1 MGKTNGSRGAWVFRM
16 FLITFLAAVIA
27 LTGQSQALGDGSSIE
42 FVDSWGT
49 EGGAKGQFRV
59 PVGVA
64 VGPIDDNGKVYVYV
78 ADTNNN
84 RIVKLDPDGELDLK
98 WGTDGMVTGPDAPF
112 GSAVG
117 IAVGDDHSVY
127 VADAQNNRIVKL
139 NSKGKLDLGWGY
151 KGMSAGPGA
160 RLLEVTE
167 GLTFADTLFSLPFG
181 VAVGSNGSIYVAD
194 TGNNRIVK
202 LNPDGVLDINWGPA
216 IPKTGMV
223 TYMVTPTFQ
232 KSAFSEP
239 TGVAVGD
246 DHSIYVADKGNNRIV
261 KLNPDGVLDHGWGN
275 GWGTNGMVTAPG
287 GDAWGTNSPT
297 RVAVG
302 SNGSIYVADMGNH
315 RIVKLDPKGELD
327 LGWGDKGIVTG
338 PGTDAKLEGPLEVD
352 PLGVDHPGAEY
363 LPGFVLLPA
372 DPGASGVR
380 TAAQFNNP
388 ADVAVGD
395 DHSIYVADSLNHRIV
410 KFTEGNGSGGDCSDN
425 AAFKAMIEE
434 KGFGVDFGALID
446 CVALNQESLVDP
458 GQLVSV
464 KIEPQ
469 GRAGSSENVKI
480 SFTTKN
486 PVLEE
491 GQVVVTLPEGFGV
504 GDNTEVTLEVDGG
517 SVSVDSSTDARSVTA
532 VFRTP
537 IKAGDDV
544 VLILSDIKHP
554 EVSGKPTEGG
564 GVETQ
569 SLAADPIDSCLPWND
584 GCTIEYTDVKP
595 GALTALVFDLKA
607 GELNRVGNLSHT
619 AAGST
624 GEVFV
629 SFRTTNPVPA
639 DGKVVVT
646 FPKGFEVGTGIDVMG
661 FEVGLDEDSDY
672 WKAVKCEGGCPSG
685 SRSVTITVGE
695 GIGAGELVR
704 LKLSDIKNPEVTSGV
719 NGEPQDGGIVTY
731 NTAEVVIDG
740 ACEAMLEGS
749 DIVNGSW
756 PQGIDCASGQVTVDP
771 ITPGKLGVSED
782 GIKLGNEKAGGTG
795 DVTVTFTL
803 DNPLPANGAIAVT
816 FPKGFVLNS
825 GDATEATL
833 LKPDGGTVDRVTVIE
848 HTSDERTTALIRLKS
863 LSIPLNENDE
873 VQVKLTNIRNPQV
886 SGQTQNFEIRT
897 SVGK

>member
-1 MGKTNGSRGAWVFRM
+1 VKLDRAGGLDTNWDTDGIV
-16 FLITFLAAVIA
+16 
-27 LTGQSQALGDGSSIE
+27 TGPEQAGPFNG
-42 FVDSWGT
+42 
-49 EGGAKGQFRV
+49 
-59 PVGVA
+59 PYGVA
-64 VGPIDDNGKVYVYV
+64 VGP
-78 ADTNNN
+78 
-84 RIVKLDPDGELDLK
+84 
-98 WGTDGMVTGPDAPF
+98 
-112 GSAVG
+112 
-117 IAVGDDHSVY
+117 DHSVY
-127 VADAQNNRIVKL
+127 VADTYNNRIVKL
-139 NSKGKLDLGWGY
+139 GPDGGLDTNWGSN
-151 KGMSAGPGA
+151 GI
-160 RLLEVTE
+160 VT
-167 GLTFADTLFSLPFG
+167 GTAADAQFSLPSGVAVGPDHSVYVADRLNNRIVKLGPDGGLDTNWDTDGIVTGTAADAQFNQPFG

-194 TGNNRIVK
+194 S
-202 LNPDGVLDINWGPA
+202 D
-216 IPKTGMV
+216 
-223 TYMVTPTFQ
+223 
-232 KSAFSEP
+232 
-239 TGVAVGD
+239 
-246 DHSIYVADKGNNRIV
+246 
-261 KLNPDGVLDHGWGN
+261 
-275 GWGTNGMVTAPG
+275 
-287 GDAWGTNSPT
+287 
-297 RVAVG
+297 
-302 SNGSIYVADMGNH
+302 
-315 RIVKLDPKGELD
+315 
-327 LGWGDKGIVTG
+327 
-338 PGTDAKLEGPLEVD
+338 
-352 PLGVDHPGAEY
+352 
-363 LPGFVLLPA
+363 
-372 DPGASGVR
+372 
-380 TAAQFNNP
+380 
-388 ADVAVGD
+388 
-395 DHSIYVADSLNHRIV
+395 NHRIV
-410 KFTEGNGSGGDCSDN
+410 KFTDTALVSAVADGSGGDCSDH

-434 KGFGVDFGALID
+434 KGVGVDFGALID

-458 GQLVSV
+458 GQLKLV

-469 GRAGSSENVKI
+469 GRAGSTGKVKI
-480 SFTTKN
+480 SFTTAN

-672 WKAVKCEGGCPSG
+672 WKAVECEGGCPSG

-825 GDATEATL
+825 GDATEAKFIDPEEGTFSVREI
-833 LKPDGGTVDRVTVIE
+833 KHEDGE
-848 HTSDERTTALIRLKS
+848 KTTAVFSRNGL
-863 LSIPLNENDE
+863 DE
-873 VQVKLTNIRNPQV
+873 LEEGHVVKVKLTNIRNPQV

>member
-1 MGKTNGSRGAWVFRM
+1 MEIDRRMGKPDVRRGAWVLR
-16 FLITFLAAVIA
+16 LLLVAFLAAVIA
-27 LTGQSQALGDGSSIE
+27 LTGQSQALAEAPDVIE
-42 FVDSWGT
+42 FSRVTPTSSNE
-49 EGGAKGQFRV
+49 EGGFTVGEPLEAY

-64 VGPIDDNGKVYVYV
+64 VAPDGSVYVAEVGNDRIVKFNSDGKYDGFLPKSVALGPPDDRIYVADPPDAAITSPYGVAVAPDGSVYVADTDNNRIVKFDSDGKYDAEWTEESARTSSLFSPFGVAVASDGSGIVYVADSYQDRIVKFDSKGVFVGIMGVSQTLDTPSGVAVAPDGSVYV
-78 ADTNNN
+78 ADTNNSRILKILPDGKN
-84 RIVKLDPDGELDLK
+84 FDTEWNETAAGIPDVTDFRGLYQGLNLPWGIAVASDDNGDVYVYVADLSDDYSVGRIVKFGPDGEYDTDWVFEVPSELPGGDWIDLPMG
-98 WGTDGMVTGPDAPF
+98 GTPL
-112 GSAVG
+112 G
-117 IAVGDDHSVY
+117 IAVGPD
-127 VADAQNNRIVKL
+127 
-139 NSKGKLDLGWGY
+139 
-151 KGMSAGPGA
+151 
-160 RLLEVTE
+160 
-167 GLTFADTLFSLPFG
+167 
-181 VAVGSNGSIYVAD
+181 GSGIIYVAD
-194 TGNNRIVK
+194 TSNNRILKITDTDLVSS
-202 LNPDGVLDINWGPA
+202 LADG
-216 IPKTGMV
+216 
-223 TYMVTPTFQ
+223 
-232 KSAFSEP
+232 SA
-239 TGVAVGD
+239 
-246 DHSIYVADKGNNRIV
+246 
-261 KLNPDGVLDHGWGN
+261 
-275 GWGTNGMVTAPG
+275 
-287 GDAWGTNSPT
+287 
-297 RVAVG
+297 
-302 SNGSIYVADMGNH
+302 
-315 RIVKLDPKGELD
+315 
-327 LGWGDKGIVTG
+327 
-338 PGTDAKLEGPLEVD
+338 
-352 PLGVDHPGAEY
+352 
-363 LPGFVLLPA
+363 
-372 DPGASGVR
+372 
-380 TAAQFNNP
+380 
-388 ADVAVGD
+388 
-395 DHSIYVADSLNHRIV
+395 
-410 KFTEGNGSGGDCSDN
+410 GNGSDSDCSDQS
-425 AAFKAMIEE
+425 AFKAMIKE
-434 KGFGVDFGALID
+434 KGIDFGNLID

-480 SFTTKN
+480 SFRTAN
-486 PVLEE
+486 PMPEE

-517 SVSVDSSTDARSVTA
+517 SVSVDSSTADDARSVTA

-544 VLILSDIKHP
+544 VLVLSDIDHP

-569 SLAADPIDSCLPWND
+569 SLAADPIDSCLPRND
-584 GCTIEYTDVKP
+584 GCTIEYTEVKP
-595 GALTALVFDLKA
+595 GALTTLVFDLKA

-672 WKAVKCEGGCPSG
+672 WKAVECEGGCPSG

-719 NGEPQDGGIVTY
+719 NGEPQGGGIVTY
-731 NTAEVVIDG
+731 SDNTAEDGTFVVIDG

-771 ITPGKLGVSED
+771 ITPGKLSVSKD

-825 GDATEATL
+825 GHATEATL

-848 HTSDERTTALIRLKS
+848 HTGDERTTALIRLKS
-863 LSIPLNENDE
+863 LSRPLNENDE